1 MLCCAVVSV
10 CTHYDLSV
18 ISTRLKDKCIFKNA
32 SKTEKNN
39 NKNLNVGTYK
49 VRLKIKKRI

>member
-18 ISTRLKDKCIFKNA
+18 ISTRPKDKCIFKNV

-39 NKNLNVGTYK
+39 NKNLNVGTYN
-49 VRLKIKKRI
+49 V